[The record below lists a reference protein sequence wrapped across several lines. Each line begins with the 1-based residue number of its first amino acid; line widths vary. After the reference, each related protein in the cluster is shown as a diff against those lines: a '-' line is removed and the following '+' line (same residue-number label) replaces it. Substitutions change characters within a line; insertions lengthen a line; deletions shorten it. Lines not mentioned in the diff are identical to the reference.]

1 MHSMGD
7 ISQGLIEVERQVAEN
22 FVAKVQ
28 ETNISQIIYLG
39 GILDEKH
46 MSPHLSS
53 RLLVEN
59 VLRSSGISTTVLRA
73 SIIIGAG
80 SASFEIIRNLVEKL
94 PIMVAPRWVHS
105 FCQPIAVLDVIFYL
119 QQVLHNPKCYNRT
132 FDIGGPNILSF
143 KKVMLEFARI
153 RHLKRFIIEVPVLTP
168 RLSSYWLVFITS
180 VRYSLSSYLVESMKS
195 NSICRDRSIDECIP
209 HQCLSYEEAVK
220 RAFVRISQNEV
231 FSTWMDSW
239 DIKDSIPD
247 IQNYIEVPMDGCLSD
262 IKVVPLL
269 CSPEVAMSRIW
280 SIGGANGWYC
290 YKWAWDLRG
299 FIDKMLGG
307 VGMNRGRRH
316 PTEILVGDSIDFW
329 RVLKAE
335 KNAVHLILFAEMKVP
350 GEAWLEFTIQTI
362 DGVPKLIQ
370 KATFR
375 PKGLFGRLY
384 WYSLVPVHYFIF
396 GHMAKAIA
404 ANQK

>member
-1 MHSMGD
+1 MGD

-290 YKWAWDLRG
+290 YEWAWDLRG